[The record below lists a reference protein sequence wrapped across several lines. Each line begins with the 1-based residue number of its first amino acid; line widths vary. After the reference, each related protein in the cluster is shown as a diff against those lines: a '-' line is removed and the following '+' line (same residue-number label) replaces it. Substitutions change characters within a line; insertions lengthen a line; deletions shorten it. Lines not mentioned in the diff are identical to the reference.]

1 MNSITENS
9 LISQLLKRKIV
20 SINADKPIYNAIK
33 MLAKNNIGALPVLN
47 SKRELC
53 GIISERD
60 ILRQLSKDIRI
71 NLKISLINSIMTSQV
86 ITITRNINSEVIMDI
101 MTKHKVRHIPI
112 VDKKVLIGIVSIG
125 DVVKRLLEKFNLE
138 NEHLKSW
145 LY

>member
-1 MNSITENS
+1 MNSITQNS

-20 SINADKPIYNAIK
+20 SINENKPIYNAIK
-33 MLAKNNIGALPVLN
+33 MLAIHNIGALPVLN

-138 NEHLKSW
+138 NQHLKSW